1 MAIVLG
7 FVPWI
12 VYWVLVGNAPFKLAV
27 GVAFAITVLIEPL
40 HRLRKERAHTLEIGN
55 LAVFAVLT
63 VAAFTVP
70 TDVLGNGGCSR

>member
-12 VYWVLVGNAPFKLAV
+12 VYWVLVGNAPFTLAV
-27 GVAFAITVLIEPL
+27 GVAFAITVLIEVL
-40 HRLRKERAHTLEIGN
+40 HRVRKERAHTLEIGN

-63 VAAFTVP
+63 SRPSPCRP
-70 TDVLGNGGCSR
+70 TCWNAGCNR